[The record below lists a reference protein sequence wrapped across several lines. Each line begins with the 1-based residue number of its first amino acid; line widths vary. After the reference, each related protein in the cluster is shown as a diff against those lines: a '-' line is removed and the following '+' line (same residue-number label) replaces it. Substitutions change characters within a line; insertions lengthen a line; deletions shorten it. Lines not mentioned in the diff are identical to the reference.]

1 MDQGE
6 PRGDKDLAAGTR
18 MIGNLAEK
26 PTGTDEFPDC
36 RF

>member
-1 MDQGE
+1 M
-6 PRGDKDLAAGTR
+6 PDKDLAAGTR